1 MIIRVFNQAGVE
13 HLREARGGPE
23 GIDGTFGRIDV
34 LRFTSVELKALFGIS
49 LAEVDVE
56 NTFSLAEALRGPNG
70 RRTVL
75 KPRNNRLA
83 RVMQQRPYL
92 FPCFVAYQE
101 VPGLGLLPF
110 MSDGPSSGWSMFF
123 EADGRMTLVDAAQG
137 SLVVTADEALSR
149 VAAEGNPD
157 PRSRPF
163 LLNPLKA
170 AKKVFSA
177 AKRPFSSA

>member
-13 HLREARGGPE
+13 HLHGARPGPE
-23 GIDGTFGRIDV
+23 GIGGTFGRIDV

-56 NTFSLAEALRGPNG
+56 NTFSLAEALRGPPG

-101 VPGLGLLPF
+101 VPGVRLLPF

-123 EADGRMTLVDAAQG
+123 EADGGMSLAEAAHG
-137 SLVVTADEALSR
+137 SLVITPHHALAGVAPADKAGSS
-149 VAAEGNPD
+149 GGPI
-157 PRSRPF
+157 P
-163 LLNPLKA
+163 LNPLKA
-170 AKKVFSA
+170 ARKMFSAARKVFS
-177 AKRPFSSA
+177 SA